1 MTVREDSRRTDA
13 AQRMW
18 KAKRRRSVTR
28 WSRRNAPRSA
38 VQWDYRGRRT
48 LRLVVDCTCGT
59 KGSVLPSATWSCPSC
74 GRMWETSAV
83 PAEEYRSVVRS
94 VTRAK
99 WLAASGVIVTTAVFV
114 PLVVFVSHGL
124 VVPGFV
130 VLAIW
135 YFWFLPSHRKR
146 VRRIYLSLPR
156 WEIKQTSVQRAAD
169 ARCRPDAA
177 AAPAR
182 ARCRAIGRNAMTCLV

>member
-1 MTVREDSRRTDA
+1 M
-13 AQRMW
+13 
-18 KAKRRRSVTR
+18 
-28 WSRRNAPRSA
+28 
-38 VQWDYRGRRT
+38 
-48 LRLVVDCTCGT
+48 
-59 KGSVLPSATWSCPSC
+59 
-74 GRMWETSAV
+74 

-156 WEIKQTSVQRAAD
+156 WEIKQTSVQRAPLTPGAD
-169 ARCRPDAA
+169 QMRPRFEREPGAEQSGGT
-177 AAPAR
+177 P
-182 ARCRAIGRNAMTCLV
+182 